1 MADNLKNFFTKFT
14 DLIKK
19 TDRKKIIII
28 IAALVLIIAAG
39 IIGAVLV
46 NRVKYT
52 VLYSSL
58 SSVESVKIMAKLAEL
73 GINAKTDGDDTILVP
88 EEQADDLRMQ
98 LAALGYPQTGL
109 NYDLFSNSSAIGT
122 TDLEQQTYLQYQLQE
137 NMRTTINRMS
147 KVKDCLVIV
156 NLASASSYV
165 ITDNTSE
172 ARVAVLLNLEGDQEL
187 TSQEARTI
195 GQFVLKCVPK
205 LTLENIS
212 IVDSKMNY
220 YNILDENSEN
230 SDITYTD
237 TMQELTEKL
246 KQTLKDQVL
255 NVLEPAI
262 GRGNVA
268 VSINLGLNF
277 DKKRINSLE
286 YGPPIEGEDKGMISS
301 SEESYET
308 TSSSSRTT
316 RGQTGTDQTNV
327 TDFSTNT
334 EDTEISESRTNIY
347 NYELNQ
353 IETQIEKAQG
363 SIERLSVA
371 VLVNSNIEGIASYV
385 NTIQNLVVNAIGVS
399 SDSISVELMPF
410 TTNKG
415 IVNFGEYSFDE
426 YFSKNRTTLEGLSKN
441 KLITTGIISLTIIII
456 VVFSLNF
463 IARRKKFFYSAEV
476 DTELEDEEGAL
487 VTEGTEEDAYN
498 EEEQRRLN
506 TEKLIAELKN
516 VRSEE
521 VERIEELIK
530 QSPDIVVQTLRTWL
544 SEDK

>member
-205 LTLENIS
+205 LTLEIS
-212 IVDSKMNY
+212 
-220 YNILDENSEN
+220 
-230 SDITYTD
+230 
-237 TMQELTEKL
+237 
-246 KQTLKDQVL
+246 
-255 NVLEPAI
+255 A
-262 GRGNVA
+262 
-268 VSINLGLNF
+268 
-277 DKKRINSLE
+277 
-286 YGPPIEGEDKGMISS
+286 
-301 SEESYET
+301 
-308 TSSSSRTT
+308 
-316 RGQTGTDQTNV
+316 
-327 TDFSTNT
+327 
-334 EDTEISESRTNIY
+334 
-347 NYELNQ
+347 
-353 IETQIEKAQG
+353 
-363 SIERLSVA
+363 
-371 VLVNSNIEGIASYV
+371 
-385 NTIQNLVVNAIGVS
+385 
-399 SDSISVELMPF
+399 
-410 TTNKG
+410 
-415 IVNFGEYSFDE
+415 
-426 YFSKNRTTLEGLSKN
+426 
-441 KLITTGIISLTIIII
+441 
-456 VVFSLNF
+456 
-463 IARRKKFFYSAEV
+463 
-476 DTELEDEEGAL
+476 
-487 VTEGTEEDAYN
+487 
-498 EEEQRRLN
+498 
-506 TEKLIAELKN
+506 
-516 VRSEE
+516 
-521 VERIEELIK
+521 
-530 QSPDIVVQTLRTWL
+530 
-544 SEDK
+544 

>member
-334 EDTEISESRTNIY
+334 EDTEISESRTNTY

-410 TTNKG
+410 ATNKG
-415 IVNFGEYSFDE
+415 IINFGEHNFDD
-426 YFSKNRTTLEGLSKN
+426 YFNRNQTTIEGLTKY
-441 KLITTGIISLTIIII
+441 KFITTCIISLTIIII
-456 VVFSLNF
+456 AVLTISFL
-463 IARRKKFFYSAEV
+463 ARRRKLLYSAEAES
-476 DTELEDEEGAL
+476 ELDEEQGAL
-487 VTEGTEEDAYN
+487 VTEGTEADAYN

-521 VERIEELIK
+521 IERIEDLIE

>member
-334 EDTEISESRTNIY
+334 EDTEISESRTNTY